1 MPRSS
6 PSPSGKFVFLLVT
19 LLFLASAILLYASTG
34 VIVSFGV
41 PDATVSYV
49 YAINAS
55 GTISGTSIDS
65 QSVAHGFLRD
75 ASSNFTSIDEP
86 DADTQPNRGT
96 DVTGIN
102 DMGEVTGLYWCD
114 DAIGTSSPCGFVRDQ
129 LGNYTSFVVSNA
141 AATVGVSIN
150 NAGVIAGL
158 YGIPNDTSG
167 KQFAF
172 IRDASGNITTFLP
185 PNANTMNIAGINASS
200 QIAGSYRSDIDNNF
214 HGFVRAASGNVKT
227 FDGPQSVQTGTAAI
241 NNNGTVVGSFYT
253 QAGLAHGYFR
263 DAQGNFTSFDVPV
276 AGNQGTYAA
285 AINAAGTIAGYYVDA
300 KSVIHGYVRDPSGA
314 FTLFD
319 APNAGTKANL
329 GTVPNCINRTGQIAG
344 MFYTN
349 DGRTRDF
356 LRK

>member
-1 MPRSS
+1 MRTISRRSL
-6 PSPSGKFVFLLVT
+6 KFAAILTALVLTST
-19 LLFLASAILLYASTG
+19 LLPYAATG

-41 PDATVSYV
+41 PGAFVSYV

-86 DADTQPNRGT
+86 DADPNRGT

-102 DMGEVTGLYWCD
+102 DLGEVTGLYWCD
-114 DAIGTSSPCGFVRDQ
+114 DTTGTASACGFVRDQ
-129 LGNYTSFVVSNA
+129 LGNYTSFVVPDS

-150 NAGVIAGL
+150 NAGVVAGL

-185 PNANTMNIAGINASS
+185 PNANTMSVAGINASS

-214 HGFVRAASGNVKT
+214 HGFVRTASGNIKA
-227 FDGPQSVQTGTAAI
+227 FDGPQSVQTGVAAI

-253 QAGLAHGYFR
+253 QAGLSHGYFR

-276 AGNQGTYAA
+276 SGNQGTSAL
-285 AINAAGTIAGYYVDA
+285 AINAAGTIAGYYLDA
-300 KSVIHGYVRDPSGA
+300 NSVIHGYVRDPSGA
-314 FTLFD
+314 FTFFD

>member
-1 MPRSS
+1 MRTISRRPL
-6 PSPSGKFVFLLVT
+6 KFTAILTALVVAST
-19 LLFLASAILLYASTG
+19 LLLYAATG

-41 PDATVSYV
+41 PGAAVSYV

-102 DMGEVTGLYWCD
+102 DLGEVTGLYWCD
-114 DAIGTSSPCGFVRDQ
+114 DATGTSSACGFVRDQ
-129 LGNYTSFVVSNA
+129 LGNYTSFVVPNA

-172 IRDASGNITTFLP
+172 IRDTSGNITTFLP
-185 PNANTMNIAGINASS
+185 TNANTMNIAGINASS

-214 HGFVRAASGNVKT
+214 HGFVRSASGNIKT
-227 FDGPQSVQTGTAAI
+227 FDGPQSVQTGTIAI

-253 QAGLAHGYFR
+253 EAGLAHGYFR
-263 DAQGNFTSFDVPV
+263 DAQGDFTSFDVPV

-285 AINAAGTIAGYYVDA
+285 AINAAGTIAGYYFDA

-329 GTVPNCINRTGQIAG
+329 GTVPNCINRMGQIAG